1 MYRTLEAE
9 IVRQGLNKK
18 ILAKDLGMSY
28 GTLLAKLKGE
38 YSFTLDEAIKFKKVV
53 SVGMPIDD
61 LFARTEVKKNDNINN

>member
-1 MYRTLEAE
+1 MYRILEAE
-9 IVRQGLNKK
+9 IVRKGLNKK

-53 SVGMPIDD
+53 HVDMTIDD
-61 LFARTEVKKNDNINN
+61 LFARSQKAISN